1 MPVKDLSPSIYM
13 MNYLTVSSVLGI
25 IVIIN
30 NFLYPTGHRHLFFRQ
45 DLKRKSN
52 LMGLGFHKTAKE
64 NVEKDLQQSKLLG
77 EK

>member
-1 MPVKDLSPSIYM
+1 MGEPILSRSY
-13 MNYLTVSSVLGI
+13 SVLRLLGI
-25 IVIIN
+25 IVIIYN
-30 NFLYPTGHRHLFFRQ
+30 VLYPQGHLFFRQ